1 MAAWVSPPS
10 GWLPSHSCLLPR
22 LFRCDTMCDP
32 GGGRAG
38 GKKRARTAPFRPH
51 AAWEPE
57 HRKEIVIKQDRAQNE
72 FN

>member
-1 MAAWVSPPS
+1 M
-10 GWLPSHSCLLPR
+10 GLGCR

-57 HRKEIVIKQDRAQNE
+57 HRKEIVIKQDRVS
-72 FN
+72 F